1 MKIRVGILFIGTLIQ
16 VGLLFM
22 FIRPLYRNVA
32 LPLPL
37 LNVYGV
43 RYTDSILVLAY
54 GYFYFGCITFFHMGA
69 MRRFLDGYGI
79 LLLSR
84 GKEYSY
90 FIVKQFAQIVVSVC
104 IIYGMEVAMSI
115 VMNRIFNLG
124 VAVRFSSVEFISA
137 TLWIVTVSILV
148 WMQMMLELFMPE
160 TVAVLIIN
168 IYGIISII
176 IGTHVLAGGSLWKY
190 LCFLNFALY
199 ARIQESGVQWTGILL
214 SLAGHAAAIA
224 LLSYHQIQRR
234 DYL

>member
-79 LLLSR
+79 LLLST
-84 GKEYSY
+84 G
-90 FIVKQFAQIVVSVC
+90 
-104 IIYGMEVAMSI
+104 
-115 VMNRIFNLG
+115 
-124 VAVRFSSVEFISA
+124 
-137 TLWIVTVSILV
+137 
-148 WMQMMLELFMPE
+148 
-160 TVAVLIIN
+160 
-168 IYGIISII
+168 
-176 IGTHVLAGGSLWKY
+176 
-190 LCFLNFALY
+190 
-199 ARIQESGVQWTGILL
+199 QE
-214 SLAGHAAAIA
+214 
-224 LLSYHQIQRR
+224 
-234 DYL
+234 